1 MCVLSLVYTKVVPV
15 KTCNIFPIPINVI
28 KVPTLIYSICI
39 VELTVRGRS
48 HMIAT
53 HNSHSKWHVA
63 FTGLLRAL
71 TVLGSN
77 VLGGFSVLKIKG
89 ENRSIPTTVSK
100 HVVTWRVKDYWGHV
114 LYMQN
119 LPGGI
124 GNDFKQKAWIWKF
137 PHSFG
142 SLVIDVIFLIYKMGW

>member
-1 MCVLSLVYTKVVPV
+1 MWVLSLVYTKVVPV

-100 HVVTWRVKDYWGHV
+100 HVVT
-114 LYMQN
+114 
-119 LPGGI
+119 
-124 GNDFKQKAWIWKF
+124 
-137 PHSFG
+137 
-142 SLVIDVIFLIYKMGW
+142 

>member
-89 ENRSIPTTVSK
+89 EIDRFQQRSLNMLSLEGLKITGATCCICKTYLEELVMISNRRRESESFPI
-100 HVVTWRVKDYWGHV
+100 RLV
-114 LYMQN
+114 L
-119 LPGGI
+119 
-124 GNDFKQKAWIWKF
+124 
-137 PHSFG
+137 
-142 SLVIDVIFLIYKMGW
+142 